1 MAVSLFCHL
10 YTSVR
15 LFLFGERIT
24 KLCLSVP
31 SIVLLRPSSVELPA
45 VILRMCFRG
54 YFVCPVYY
62 NTCVIC

>member
-10 YTSVR
+10 CTSVR

-24 KLCLSVP
+24 KLCLAVP
-31 SIVLLRPSSVELPA
+31 SIVLLRPSSVEFR
-45 VILRMCFRG
+45 VIILRMCFRG